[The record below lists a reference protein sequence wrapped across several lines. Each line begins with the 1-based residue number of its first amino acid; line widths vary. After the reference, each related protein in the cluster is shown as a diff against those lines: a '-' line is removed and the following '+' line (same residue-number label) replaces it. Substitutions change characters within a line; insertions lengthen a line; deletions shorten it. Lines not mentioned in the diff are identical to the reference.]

1 MTKRKRWVGELR
13 QKEGMFEAGVNA
25 AKHMPGRLKCI
36 VPEVKN
42 LGCPDTGS
50 RIPKS

>member
-1 MTKRKRWVGELR
+1 
-13 QKEGMFEAGVNA
+13 MFEAGVNA

-42 LGCPDTGS
+42 LGCPATGS
-50 RIPKS
+50 RIPEVIILKHEVGRY